1 MVEVMG
7 SWWRVSATRWQ
18 SLPLPH
24 PPPPKKKNCASFFWL
39 SCDMTVPSQPAF
51 VAGPISGVIDT
62 LISWVL
68 TFAEK
73 IPKTKIKILAK
84 S

>member
-1 MVEVMG
+1 MVEGVRYPMT
-7 SWWRVSATRWQ
+7 VFA
-18 SLPLPH
+18 PPP
-24 PPPPKKKNCASFFWL
+24 PPPPKKKELCLVFWL

-62 LISWVL
+62 LSSWVL